1 MHIFANHVPE
11 FLSKYGNLVMYTQQ
25 GMEKLNDETTINFA
39 RSTNYNFRNL
49 DALKQLLQ
57 KKNRL
62 EYLEDTGFERKPL
75 MHKCSVCNETGHNK
89 LTCDKN
95 IC

>member
-57 KKNRL
+57 KRIDLSTWKIL
-62 EYLEDTGFERKPL
+62 DL
-75 MHKCSVCNETGHNK
+75 NENH
-89 LTCDKN
+89 
-95 IC
+95 